1 MHLEGT
7 KTLQAP
13 LGKVWEMLLDP
24 KILEKIIPS
33 LKSLENTAPDYYKAI
48 FEVKMGPVNGS
59 FNGTMEVADQKPN
72 ESFKLIIKQTGKIGN
87 VSAEGSIHLKS
98 LNNSQTEV
106 IFAGDA
112 KLSGT
117 LARTGQRVLSGVANT
132 LTDQFFLALENEINA
147 SQGLAVKKRSW
158 FANLIRMIRI
168 FLGFKPKD

>member
-13 LGKVWEMLLDP
+13 LGKVWEMLLNP

-33 LKSLENTAPDYYKAI
+33 LKSLESTGNDQYKAL

-59 FNGTMEVADQKPN
+59 FNGTMEVADQKPQ
-72 ESFKLIIKQTGKIGN
+72 ESFKLIIKQNSKIGN
-87 VSAEGSIHLKS
+87 VSAEGSILLKN
-98 LNNSQTEV
+98 LNANQTEV
-106 IFAGDA
+106 IFSGDA

-158 FANLIRMIRI
+158 LANLIRMIRI
-168 FLGFKPKD
+168 FFGFKPKD